1 VRSARKLALLN
12 ERFDLAAVSGLL
24 GALRERAEQKLELP
38 ALAQPIL
45 CFNADYLGDHALEL
59 PLVDL
64 SEVSPPMISGVGVGL
79 VGDILVMRESD
90 RQLALSLKPLIG
102 CAVEILEHVRP
113 NVARP
118 AQQMG
123 FSF

>member
-1 VRSARKLALLN
+1 
-12 ERFDLAAVSGLL
+12 VSGLL
-24 GALRERAEQKLELP
+24 QGLRQRAERELELP
-38 ALAQPIL
+38 ALSQPIL
-45 CFNADYLGDHALEL
+45 CFNSDYLGDHVLEP

-64 SEVSPPMISGVGVGL
+64 TDVSPPMISGVGVGL
-79 VGDILVMRESD
+79 IGDILVMRESD
-90 RQLALSLKPLIG
+90 RQLALSLKSVIG
-102 CAVEILEHVRP
+102 CAVEIFEQVRP